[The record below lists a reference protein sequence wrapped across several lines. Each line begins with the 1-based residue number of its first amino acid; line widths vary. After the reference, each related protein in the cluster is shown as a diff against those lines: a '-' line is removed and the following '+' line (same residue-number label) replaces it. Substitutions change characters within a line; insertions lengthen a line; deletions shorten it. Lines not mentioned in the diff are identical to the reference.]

1 MIELFTLAKKAG
13 VHTTLDTC
21 GQPFTQAEP
30 GFSKIRRLIEVTDL
44 VLLDIKQID
53 NEKHKLLTGHPNTNI
68 LAFARYLDSIHKP
81 VWIRHVTIPGIND
94 SDQELERLDQF
105 LQERKNIQR
114 VDVLPYHTM
123 GMYKWEALGLE
134 YPLKDVPT
142 PTVEQ
147 VNRVKTLLH
156 VEDYPLT

>member
-1 MIELFTLAKKAG
+1 M
-13 VHTTLDTC
+13 
-21 GQPFTQAEP
+21 
-30 GFSKIRRLIEVTDL
+30 
-44 VLLDIKQID
+44 
-53 NEKHKLLTGHPNTNI
+53 
-68 LAFARYLDSIHKP
+68 
-81 VWIRHVTIPGIND
+81 
-94 SDQELERLDQF
+94 
-105 LQERKNIQR
+105 
-114 VDVLPYHTM
+114 DVLPYHTM

>member
-1 MIELFTLAKKAG
+1 M
-13 VHTTLDTC
+13 
-21 GQPFTQAEP
+21 
-30 GFSKIRRLIEVTDL
+30 
-44 VLLDIKQID
+44 
-53 NEKHKLLTGHPNTNI
+53 
-68 LAFARYLDSIHKP
+68 
-81 VWIRHVTIPGIND
+81 TIPGIND